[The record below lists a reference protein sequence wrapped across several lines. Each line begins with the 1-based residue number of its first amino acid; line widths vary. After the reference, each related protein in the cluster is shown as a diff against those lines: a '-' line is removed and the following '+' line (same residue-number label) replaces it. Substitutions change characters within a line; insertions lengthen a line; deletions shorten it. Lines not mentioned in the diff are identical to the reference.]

1 MPMKHPLQQLDPGE
15 GKTKR
20 PYLWAYSGPTAATTW
35 SPVTAE
41 ALRRIADLYALDWR
55 ARALDAAVR
64 QLLREQK
71 SLPKLQ
77 ALHDRLQLPRRR
89 HPEPCWPPP
98 D

>member
-20 PYLWAYSGPTAATTW
+20 P
-35 SPVTAE
+35 
-41 ALRRIADLYALDWR
+41 DLYALDWR

-71 SLPKLQ
+71 ALPKLQ